1 MLEHSC
7 APNASV
13 GVRCN
18 GSGATLEV
26 VARRPIEAGEAI
38 SFSYLDEAWLA
49 AAAVR
54 QRRERLKRELG
65 FWCLCA
71 RCERETAA
79 LGG

>member
-38 SFSYLDEAWLA
+38 SFSSLDEAWLA